1 MLVPLRGGHFCLR
14 EGNAIAVTYG
24 KTYINSDT
32 GNSASSSVTAIN
44 ASGRPPLVRALIEK
58 LDHMGY
64 DLANQFGKGGSIA
77 NPLLKWTNK
86 VYNALTVTTDTAG
99 YTDTVTTINVASGHG
114 NRIPTYAVLR
124 NGAELLW
131 VTAVSTD
138 ALTVVRGI
146 GATSGVAIPAAA
158 TTLQRVGIAVPENV
172 KSPAGVY
179 ARGEFYQNSIQ
190 QFIYAV
196 QTSDIQANT
205 DTSWLVEGNPH
216 TTSLKDQLK
225 EARRDFERTLFYG
238 VESAGATTAASFMSG
253 FPVYITQHATALAG
267 DIMEEADFLEL
278 AQSMWSDVGPEN
290 MGRTVISGIF
300 LKQVVSSWADNMRR
314 LDATTTKVTA
324 KVDAIE
330 NDMGL
335 FEFTP
340 NFHCPE
346 TDLFIINPKN
356 YVIHPYKGL
365 DWQMEKLSKDGA
377 YERDHV
383 KGVFTLEAPGDRAS
397 GKITGAGV
405 LRASYP
411 SMVTA

>member
-1 MLVPLRGGHFCLR
+1 M
-14 EGNAIAVTYG
+14 ATTYG
-24 KTYINSDT
+24 KTYIGSDT
-32 GNSASSSVTAIN
+32 ANSPSSTVVAIN
-44 ASGRPPLVRALIEK
+44 ASGRPPLVRGLIEK

-64 DLANQFGKGGSIA
+64 DLANQFGKGEAIA
-77 NPLLKWTNK
+77 NPLIKWTNL
-86 VYNALTVTTDTAG
+86 VFNALTVTTDTAG
-99 YTDTVTTINVASGHG
+99 YTDSVTTINVASGHG
-114 NRIPTYAVLR
+114 LRIPTYAVLR

-196 QTSDIQANT
+196 QVSDIQNNT
-205 DTSWLVEGNPH
+205 DTSWLVEGREY
-216 TTSLKDQLK
+216 SSELKKQLK

-238 VESAGATTAASFMSG
+238 VESAAATTAASFMSG
-253 FPVYITQHATALAG
+253 FPVYITQHATALGG
-267 DIMEEADFLEL
+267 DIMEESDFLEL
-278 AQSMWSDVGPEN
+278 AEAMWSDVGPEN

-340 NFHCPE
+340 NFHCPPA
-346 TDLFIINPKN
+346 DLFIIDPKN
-356 YVIHPYKGL
+356 YIIHPYKGL
-365 DWQMEKLSKDGA
+365 DWQTEPLSKDGA
-377 YERDHV
+377 YERGHV
-383 KGVFTLEAPGDRAS
+383 KGVFTLVAKGDRAS
-397 GKITGAGV
+397 GKITGAGIV
-405 LRASYP
+405 RSAYP
-411 SMVTA
+411 TLQAE